1 MKLPTSQTSS
11 VFIRRALLLA
21 ALGGFSPDATR
32 CATFESAGFANI
44 FAAEPTAVWT
54 PPSFDEFSADLRF
67 ADALVSRRLVAQADA
82 ELARLEPFLAQTTQ
96 NQRFRFGSVAVRA
109 AVESSRLLTADERAA
124 VAARIAA
131 VRAAVEPGFA

>member
-1 MKLPTSQTSS
+1 MQLPTSPTSS
-11 VFIRRALLLA
+11 VFFRRALLLA
-21 ALGGFSPDATR
+21 ALGVFPDATR
-32 CATFESAGFANI
+32 CATFDSVGLTPA

-54 PPSFDEFSADLRF
+54 PPSFDQFSTDLRF

-82 ELARLEPFLAQTTQ
+82 ELARLEAELADASQV
-96 NQRFRFGSVAVRA
+96 QRFQYGSVAVRA

-131 VRAAVEPGFA
+131 VRAAVEP